1 MPSPPLYEC
10 RWYFGALLWVLLAS
24 PRHVQFLGSPPHPPT
39 GPVFVELP
47 IDVLY
52 PFHVVEKE
60 VGGPKSTR
68 GLRGKLIQW

>member
-1 MPSPPLYEC
+1 MC
-10 RWYFGALLWVLLAS
+10 
-24 PRHVQFLGSPPHPPT
+24 FLGVTWGSLHPHPT

-60 VGGPKSTR
+60 VGGAKSAR
-68 GLRGKLIQW
+68 GIRGKLVQW

>member
-1 MPSPPLYEC
+1 MFEGGVEPQKWFWGDIGGLLLGCVLPPPNL
-10 RWYFGALLWVLLAS
+10 
-24 PRHVQFLGSPPHPPT
+24 

-60 VGGPKSTR
+60 IGGTKSAR
-68 GLRGKLIQW
+68 GLRGKAVQW